1 MNAILKIGSVIGV
14 TENTPPE
21 NTLDLAYEVAYWRY
35 GLDVACEWKQ
45 KLGLT
50 VPERWVT
57 VAKNMAKPTQI
68 CGLYAVYE
76 GLNSSWW
83 DDPALNRDPRM
94 DKEVARRTANK
105 VWDVWTDQNIRG
117 WGRPVLAINSARIG
131 NPERA
136 IYHLTA
142 YDYWKFDDAGFA
154 IRGGDGNTPPPFMPG
169 NVGFLLDVAYM
180 AKGWDGSKRDAPGF
194 PEDDGRY
201 GPIIR
206 IGPNEVHIEDSQY
219 FDTIFGFRPLNKEA
233 MTAKEFGIDHA
244 LFGVEDYKTYVKKR
258 AAFGNAFS
266 RTKLSK
272 IQDQIN
278 EEIQKGCIWVEDNS
292 KDGGPVDLAFLF
304 RAVPAEIIT
313 KYLFGQE
320 YGFLQHVQT
329 TKNLYDKRMD
339 RLFGFSHL
347 GRFIPKEI
355 PLFLSLFR
363 QLILRALGFNDPG
376 SAFLDYFLLAQKL
389 VQKVVAQHNHSN
401 ENSESVPQHTV
412 FDDFLDSSLPQEDKE
427 KGPLTQQ
434 AVAIWSG
441 GWDTVG
447 FVLTMAAYQLL
458 QNPQVEQRLYE
469 ELRKAW
475 KDPNESPEIT
485 TLEGLPYLTAV
496 VKETFRLSPGALCRL
511 SRVNPSGIEQYGDW
525 EIPPGTIISM
535 SIPDVLSDKAIWGS
549 DASVFKPERWLSGS
563 ADLDRYLVTFSKG
576 TRVCPGIELAWIE
589 TRLVIASLFRRYE
602 MSIVPEAGISDDDIM
617 PYYEGF
623 TPAVKNWISRLPVS
637 VKPRH

>member
-1 MNAILKIGSVIGV
+1 MFHIFDNNSSIER
-14 TENTPPE
+14 T
-21 NTLDLAYEVAYWRY
+21 
-35 GLDVACEWKQ
+35 
-45 KLGLT
+45 KLF
-50 VPERWVT
+50 
-57 VAKNMAKPTQI
+57 Q
-68 CGLYAVYE
+68 YAVIFFVSFKLITYLQRLFFHPLSKFPGPRICAASRLYE
-76 GLNSSWW
+76 FYW
-83 DDPALNRDPRM
+83 DSY
-94 DKEVARRTANK
+94 
-105 VWDVWTDQNIRG
+105 QH
-117 WGRPVLAINSARIG
+117 GRL
-131 NPERA
+131 
-136 IYHLTA
+136 
-142 YDYWKFDDAGFA
+142 W
-154 IRGGDGNTPPPFMPG
+154 
-169 NVGFLLDVAYM
+169 
-180 AKGWDGSKRDAPGF
+180 AKLPDLHR
-194 PEDDGRY
+194 RY
-201 GPIIR
+201 GPIVR
-206 IGPNEVHIEDSQY
+206 IGPNEVHIEDSEY

-233 MTAKEFGIDHA
+233 MTAKEFGINHA

-278 EEIQKGCIWVEDNS
+278 EEIQKGCTWVEDNS
-292 KDGGPVDLAFLF
+292 KDGSPVDLAFLF

-339 RLFGFSHL
+339 RLLGFSHL

-389 VQKVVAQHNHSN
+389 VQKVVAQHNHPN
-401 ENSESVPQHTV
+401 HNAESITEHTV
-412 FDDFLDSSLPQEDKE
+412 FDDFLDSSLPQEEKE

-458 QNPQVEQRLYE
+458 QNPPVEQRLYQ
-469 ELRKAW
+469 ELKEAW
-475 KDPNESPEIT
+475 KDPTESPEIT

-549 DASVFKPERWLSGS
+549 DAAVFNPERWLSGG

-602 MSIVPEAGISDDDIM
+602 MSITPEAGISDDDIM

-623 TPAVKNWISRLPVS
+623 TPAVKNWISRMPVR

>member
-1 MNAILKIGSVIGV
+1 MAACGQSYQIFTGV
-14 TENTPPE
+14 
-21 NTLDLAYEVAYWRY
+21 V
-35 GLDVACEWKQ
+35 
-45 KLGLT
+45 
-50 VPERWVT
+50 
-57 VAKNMAKPTQI
+57 
-68 CGLYAVYE
+68 
-76 GLNSSWW
+76 
-83 DDPALNRDPRM
+83 
-94 DKEVARRTANK
+94 
-105 VWDVWTDQNIRG
+105 VWHCFIPQTFSDNH
-117 WGRPVLAINSARIG
+117 P
-131 NPERA
+131 
-136 IYHLTA
+136 
-142 YDYWKFDDAGFA
+142 
-154 IRGGDGNTPPPFMPG
+154 
-169 NVGFLLDVAYM
+169 
-180 AKGWDGSKRDAPGF
+180 
-194 PEDDGRY
+194 

-206 IGPNEVHIEDSQY
+206 IGPNEVHIEDSEY

-233 MTAKEFGIDHA
+233 MTAKEFGINHA

-278 EEIQKGCIWVEDNS
+278 EEIQKGCTWVEDNS
-292 KDGGPVDLAFLF
+292 KDGSPVDLAFLF

-339 RLFGFSHL
+339 KLLGFSHL

-389 VQKVVAQHNHSN
+389 VQKVVAQHNHPN
-401 ENSESVPQHTV
+401 HNAESITQHTV
-412 FDDFLDSSLPQEDKE
+412 FDDFLDSSLPQEEKE

-458 QNPQVEQRLYE
+458 QNPQVEQRLYQ
-469 ELRKAW
+469 ELKEAW
-475 KDPNESPEIT
+475 KDPTEPPEIT

-511 SRVNPSGIEQYGDW
+511 SRVNPSGIEQYGNW

-549 DASVFKPERWLSGS
+549 DAAVFKPERWLSGG

-602 MSIVPEAGISDDDIM
+602 MSITPEAGISDDDIM

-623 TPAVKNWISRLPVS
+623 TPAVKNWISRLPVR

>member
-1 MNAILKIGSVIGV
+1 MFRVSDIGSSIDRTKLFQYLVIFFVSFKAITYIQRLFFHPLSKFPGPRICAASRLY
-14 TENTPPE
+14 EFYWDSYQHGRFWAKLP
-21 NTLDLAYEVAYWRY
+21 DLHR
-35 GLDVACEWKQ
+35 
-45 KLGLT
+45 
-50 VPERWVT
+50 
-57 VAKNMAKPTQI
+57 
-68 CGLYAVYE
+68 
-76 GLNSSWW
+76 
-83 DDPALNRDPRM
+83 
-94 DKEVARRTANK
+94 
-105 VWDVWTDQNIRG
+105 
-117 WGRPVLAINSARIG
+117 
-131 NPERA
+131 
-136 IYHLTA
+136 
-142 YDYWKFDDAGFA
+142 
-154 IRGGDGNTPPPFMPG
+154 
-169 NVGFLLDVAYM
+169 
-180 AKGWDGSKRDAPGF
+180 
-194 PEDDGRY
+194 RY
-201 GPIIR
+201 GPVVR
-206 IGPNEVHIEDSQY
+206 IGPNEVHIEDSEY

-233 MTAKEFGIDHA
+233 MTAKEFGINHA

-266 RTKLSK
+266 RTRLSK
-272 IQDQIN
+272 IQGQIN
-278 EEIQKGCIWVEDNS
+278 EEIQKGCTWVEENS
-292 KDGGPVDLAFLF
+292 KNGGPVDLAFLF

-363 QLILRALGFNDPG
+363 QLILRALGYNDPG

-401 ENSESVPQHTV
+401 RNAEGITQHTV
-412 FDDFLDSSLPQEDKE
+412 FDDFLDSSLPQEEKE
-427 KGPLTQQ
+427 NGPLTQQ

-458 QNPQVEQRLYE
+458 QNPQVEQRLYQ
-469 ELRKAW
+469 ELKEAW
-475 KDPNESPEIT
+475 KDPTEPPEIT
-485 TLEGLPYLTAV
+485 TLENLPYLTAV

-511 SRVNPSGIEQYGDW
+511 SRVNPGGFEQYGDW

-535 SIPDVLSDKAIWGS
+535 SIPDVLSDEAIWGS
-549 DASVFKPERWLSGS
+549 DAAVFKPERWLSGG

-602 MSIVPEAGISDDDIM
+602 MSIAAEAGISDDDIM

-623 TPAVKNWISRLPVS
+623 TPAVKNWISRLPVK
-637 VKPRH
+637 VKPRD

>member
-1 MNAILKIGSVIGV
+1 
-14 TENTPPE
+14 
-21 NTLDLAYEVAYWRY
+21 
-35 GLDVACEWKQ
+35 
-45 KLGLT
+45 
-50 VPERWVT
+50 
-57 VAKNMAKPTQI
+57 
-68 CGLYAVYE
+68 
-76 GLNSSWW
+76 
-83 DDPALNRDPRM
+83 
-94 DKEVARRTANK
+94 
-105 VWDVWTDQNIRG
+105 
-117 WGRPVLAINSARIG
+117 
-131 NPERA
+131 
-136 IYHLTA
+136 
-142 YDYWKFDDAGFA
+142 
-154 IRGGDGNTPPPFMPG
+154 
-169 NVGFLLDVAYM
+169 
-180 AKGWDGSKRDAPGF
+180 
-194 PEDDGRY
+194 
-201 GPIIR
+201 
-206 IGPNEVHIEDSQY
+206 
-219 FDTIFGFRPLNKEA
+219 
-233 MTAKEFGIDHA
+233 MTAKEFGINHA

-278 EEIQKGCIWVEDNS
+278 EEIQKGCIWVKDNS
-292 KDGGPVDLAFLF
+292 KDGGPVDLA
-304 RAVPAEIIT
+304 
-313 KYLFGQE
+313 
-320 YGFLQHVQT
+320 
-329 TKNLYDKRMD
+329 
-339 RLFGFSHL
+339 
-347 GRFIPKEI
+347 
-355 PLFLSLFR
+355 
-363 QLILRALGFNDPG
+363 
-376 SAFLDYFLLAQKL
+376 
-389 VQKVVAQHNHSN
+389 
-401 ENSESVPQHTV
+401 
-412 FDDFLDSSLPQEDKE
+412 SLPQEEKE
-427 KGPLTQQ
+427 KSPLTQQ

-602 MSIVPEAGISDDDIM
+602 MSIAPEAGISDDDIM

-623 TPAVKNWISRLPVS
+623 TPAVKNRISRLPVS

>member
-1 MNAILKIGSVIGV
+1 
-14 TENTPPE
+14 
-21 NTLDLAYEVAYWRY
+21 
-35 GLDVACEWKQ
+35 
-45 KLGLT
+45 
-50 VPERWVT
+50 
-57 VAKNMAKPTQI
+57 
-68 CGLYAVYE
+68 
-76 GLNSSWW
+76 
-83 DDPALNRDPRM
+83 
-94 DKEVARRTANK
+94 
-105 VWDVWTDQNIRG
+105 
-117 WGRPVLAINSARIG
+117 
-131 NPERA
+131 
-136 IYHLTA
+136 
-142 YDYWKFDDAGFA
+142 
-154 IRGGDGNTPPPFMPG
+154 
-169 NVGFLLDVAYM
+169 
-180 AKGWDGSKRDAPGF
+180 
-194 PEDDGRY
+194 
-201 GPIIR
+201 
-206 IGPNEVHIEDSQY
+206 
-219 FDTIFGFRPLNKEA
+219 

-329 TKNLYDKRMD
+329 TKNLYNKRMD

-576 TRVCPGIELAWIE
+576 TRVCPGIELARIE

-617 PYYEGF
+617 PYYDGF

>member
-1 MNAILKIGSVIGV
+1 
-14 TENTPPE
+14 
-21 NTLDLAYEVAYWRY
+21 
-35 GLDVACEWKQ
+35 
-45 KLGLT
+45 
-50 VPERWVT
+50 
-57 VAKNMAKPTQI
+57 MAASGQSYQI
-68 CGLYAVYE
+68 FIDAMVWHYFHPQTF
-76 GLNSSWW
+76 S
-83 DDPALNRDPRM
+83 
-94 DKEVARRTANK
+94 DKHP
-105 VWDVWTDQNIRG
+105 G
-117 WGRPVLAINSARIG
+117 PV
-131 NPERA
+131 
-136 IYHLTA
+136 
-142 YDYWKFDDAGFA
+142 
-154 IRGGDGNTPPPFMPG
+154 
-169 NVGFLLDVAYM
+169 V
-180 AKGWDGSKRDAPGF
+180 
-194 PEDDGRY
+194 
-201 GPIIR
+201 R
-206 IGPNEVHIEDSQY
+206 IGPNEVHIEDSEY
-219 FDTIFGFRPLNKEA
+219 LDTIFGFRPLNKEA
-233 MTAKEFGIDHA
+233 MTAKEFGINHA

-266 RTKLSK
+266 RTRLFK
-272 IQDQIN
+272 IQGQIN
-278 EEIQKGCIWVEDNS
+278 EEIQKGCTWVEENS
-292 KDGGPVDLAFLF
+292 KNGGPVDLAFLF

-363 QLILRALGFNDPG
+363 QLILRALGYNDPG

-401 ENSESVPQHTV
+401 RNAEGITQHTV
-412 FDDFLDSSLPQEDKE
+412 FDDFLDSSLPQEEKE

-458 QNPQVEQRLYE
+458 QNPQVEQRLYQ
-469 ELRKAW
+469 ELKEAW
-475 KDPNESPEIT
+475 KDPTEPPEIT
-485 TLEGLPYLTAV
+485 TLENLPYLTAV
-496 VKETFRLSPGALCRL
+496 VKDTFRLSPGALCRL
-511 SRVNPSGIEQYGDW
+511 SRVNPGGFEQYGDW

-535 SIPDVLSDKAIWGS
+535 SIPDVLSDEAIWGS
-549 DASVFKPERWLSGS
+549 DAAVFKPERWLSGG

-602 MSIVPEAGISDDDIM
+602 MSIAAEAGISDDDIM

-623 TPAVKNWISRLPVS
+623 TPAVKNWISRLLVK
-637 VKPRH
+637 VKPRD

>member
-1 MNAILKIGSVIGV
+1 
-14 TENTPPE
+14 
-21 NTLDLAYEVAYWRY
+21 
-35 GLDVACEWKQ
+35 
-45 KLGLT
+45 
-50 VPERWVT
+50 
-57 VAKNMAKPTQI
+57 MAASGQSYQI
-68 CGLYAVYE
+68 FIDAMVCHYFHPQTF
-76 GLNSSWW
+76 S
-83 DDPALNRDPRM
+83 
-94 DKEVARRTANK
+94 DKHP
-105 VWDVWTDQNIRG
+105 G
-117 WGRPVLAINSARIG
+117 PV
-131 NPERA
+131 
-136 IYHLTA
+136 
-142 YDYWKFDDAGFA
+142 
-154 IRGGDGNTPPPFMPG
+154 
-169 NVGFLLDVAYM
+169 V
-180 AKGWDGSKRDAPGF
+180 
-194 PEDDGRY
+194 
-201 GPIIR
+201 R
-206 IGPNEVHIEDSQY
+206 IGPNEVHIEDSEY

-233 MTAKEFGIDHA
+233 MTAKEFGINHA

-266 RTKLSK
+266 RTRLSK

-278 EEIQKGCIWVEDNS
+278 EEIQKGCTWVEEN
-292 KDGGPVDLAFLF
+292 K
-304 RAVPAEIIT
+304 IIT

-363 QLILRALGFNDPG
+363 QLILRALGYNDPG

-401 ENSESVPQHTV
+401 RNAEGITQHTV
-412 FDDFLDSSLPQEDKE
+412 FDDFLDSSLPQEEKE

-447 FVLTMAAYQLL
+447 FVLTMGAYQLL
-458 QNPQVEQRLYE
+458 QNPQVEQRLYQ
-469 ELRKAW
+469 ELKEAW
-475 KDPNESPEIT
+475 KDPTEPPEIT
-485 TLEGLPYLTAV
+485 TLENLPYLTAV

-511 SRVNPSGIEQYGDW
+511 SRVNPGGFEQYGDW

-535 SIPDVLSDKAIWGS
+535 SIPDVLSDEAIWGS
-549 DASVFKPERWLSGS
+549 DAAVFKPERWLSGG

-602 MSIVPEAGISDDDIM
+602 MSIAAEAGISDDDIM

-623 TPAVKNWISRLPVS
+623 TPAVKNWISRLPVK
-637 VKPRH
+637 VKPRD